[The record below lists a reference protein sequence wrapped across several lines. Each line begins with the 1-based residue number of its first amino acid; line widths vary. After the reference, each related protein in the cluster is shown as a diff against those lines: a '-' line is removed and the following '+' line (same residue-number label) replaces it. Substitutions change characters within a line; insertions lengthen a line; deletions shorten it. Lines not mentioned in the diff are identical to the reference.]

1 MSAAFEAPV
10 IETERLRLR
19 GRTLDD
25 FPFIRD
31 MWANPITTRF
41 ITGSPLSEEASWTKF
56 LRMFGHWPAL
66 GFGYWI
72 VEERASGRVIGET
85 GFADFKREIE
95 PSLKGML
102 EMGWT
107 LAPEFHGKG
116 YASEAAR
123 AAVVWGEENLSHM
136 RMCCIISPDNA
147 PSIRLAEKV
156 GFSPAARATY
166 AGDEVLV
173 FFRGERTNR
182 RRF

>member
-41 ITGSPLSEEASWTKF
+41 ISGSPLSEEASWTKF

-123 AAVVWGEENLSHM
+123 AAVAWGEEYLPHM

-147 PSIRLAEKV
+147 SSIRLAEKV
-156 GFSPAARATY
+156 GFSPAGRATY

-173 FFRGERTNR
+173 LYRGAAR
-182 RRF
+182 